1 MSEALELLTS
11 VDDFHDL
18 HLIADSRKA
27 TVKVDRQKLLNLL
40 IDHTCLLN
48 ALPADRQP
56 VAPAPQRRRETIVE

>member
-1 MSEALELLTS
+1 MAEPLELLTS

-18 HLIADSRKA
+18 HLIADGRKA
-27 TVKVDRQKLLNLL
+27 TVKVDRVKLLNLL

-56 VAPAPQRRRETIVE
+56 RAPAPPRRRETLIE